1 MKRIAKVCQ
10 SMLLSVST
18 PGFERKSDRHAIK
31 TDIVS
36 ISSFFSRQSIFL
48 IVDPPAPMICMQ
60 RKCRRSNPAQRVRFE
75 KEKQHHRSIGR
86 RLRRMTSWCCF
97 DVVEARRVELLSEN
111 ASKGTSPGAD
121 ACFGIPHPCFPRY
134 RPNRQDGKSGSFI
147 MHGALKALRAHV
159 RLSST
164 PRFRARG
171 TSRRGRVTALS
182 RRRRATLSLFFN
194 L

>member
-1 MKRIAKVCQ
+1 MFSFLKPSSTVSIMKRIARVCQ

-60 RKCRRSNPAQRVRFE
+60 RKCRRSNPAQRVRFG

-86 RLRRMTSWCCF
+86 RLRRRMTSWCCF
-97 DVVEARRVELLSEN
+97 DVANDSNFDRNPLRGCNYGLE
-111 ASKGTSPGAD
+111 GGA
-121 ACFGIPHPCFPRY
+121 FLILG
-134 RPNRQDGKSGSFI
+134 
-147 MHGALKALRAHV
+147 GAFSMLGGAV
-159 RLSST
+159 
-164 PRFRARG
+164 
-171 TSRRGRVTALS
+171 
-182 RRRRATLSLFFN
+182 
-194 L
+194 

>member
-1 MKRIAKVCQ
+1 MFSFLKPSSTVSIMKRIARVCQ

-60 RKCRRSNPAQRVRFE
+60 RKCRRSNPAQRVRFG

-86 RLRRMTSWCCF
+86 RLRRLMTSWCCF

-134 RPNRQDGKSGSFI
+134 RPNVKTASRVASLCMARSKLCALTSASHRRPASG
-147 MHGALKALRAHV
+147 
-159 RLSST
+159 
-164 PRFRARG
+164 PRH
-171 TSRRGRVTALS
+171 SRRGRVTA
-182 RRRRATLSLFFN
+182 
-194 L
+194 

>member
-1 MKRIAKVCQ
+1 MFSFLKPSSTVSIMKRIAKVCQ

-134 RPNRQDGKSGSFI
+134 RPNVKTASRVASLCMARSKLCALTSASHRRPASG
-147 MHGALKALRAHV
+147 
-159 RLSST
+159 
-164 PRFRARG
+164 PRH
-171 TSRRGRVTALS
+171 SRRGRVTA
-182 RRRRATLSLFFN
+182 
-194 L
+194 

>member
-1 MKRIAKVCQ
+1 MKRIARVCQ

-60 RKCRRSNPAQRVRFE
+60 RKCRRSNPAQRVRFG
-75 KEKQHHRSIGR
+75 KEKQHHRSIGH
-86 RLRRMTSWCCF
+86 RLRRRMTSWCCF

-134 RPNRQDGKSGSFI
+134 RPNVKTASRVASLCMARSKLCALTSASHRRPASG
-147 MHGALKALRAHV
+147 LRH
-159 RLSST
+159 
-164 PRFRARG
+164 
-171 TSRRGRVTALS
+171 SRRGRVTA
-182 RRRRATLSLFFN
+182 
-194 L
+194 